1 MEIKYY
7 IQIDELNNII
17 DSTCTVDGSVLDNRW
32 ISIRHDEWHNLSK
45 YKKYNPIN
53 KSFYDEIIII
63 EQPDHEELS
72 IQIHK
77 LNNQIQDD
85 TLLGIELNS
94 DTNLKVITTEDDSL
108 LLMELMMSIDEKLTQ
123 LLQPKQA

>member
-7 IQIDELNNII
+7 IQVDEVHNII
-17 DSTCTVDGSVLDNRW
+17 NSTCIVDDIVLDDDW
-32 ISIRHDEWHNLSK
+32 ILIKNTEWVNLSK

-63 EQPDHEELS
+63 EQPNHEELS

-85 TLLGIELNS
+85 TLLEIELNS
-94 DTNLKVITTEDDSL
+94 DTNLKVTTTGDDSL

-123 LLQPKQA
+123 LLQPKA